1 MLYGDTP
8 KDSAKI
14 LQNQTEFRRQQA
26 VFTVLMLRVKPKFL
40 QNEERNPNQESP
52 LENKTKQK
60 MKMKTRHSRTQKQ
73 MEHASICFSRKKKKE
88 FLMEALKQV

>member
-1 MLYGDTP
+1 MYGDIP

-14 LQNQTEFRRQQA
+14 PQDQTEFMRQQA
-26 VFTVLMLRVKPKFL
+26 VFTVLMLRVKSKLL
-40 QNEERNPNQESP
+40 QNEERNPNQASP

-60 MKMKTRHSRTQKQ
+60 IKMKTRHSRTQKQ
-73 MEHASICFSRKKKKE
+73 MEHASICFSRKKEKKK